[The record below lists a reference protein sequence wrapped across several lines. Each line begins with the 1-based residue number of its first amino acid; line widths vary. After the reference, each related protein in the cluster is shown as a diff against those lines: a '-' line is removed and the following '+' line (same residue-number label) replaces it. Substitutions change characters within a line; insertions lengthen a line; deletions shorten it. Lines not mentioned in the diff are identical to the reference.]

1 MIQCPGKDDSWK
13 IKKNGGEQDSNAGSV
28 AQLSLLQFL
37 LVLVVVDAI
46 GTNDFGMVPIP
57 NGAFAPG
64 WL

>member
-1 MIQCPGKDDSWK
+1 LKN
-13 IKKNGGEQDSNAGSV
+13 KKNGGEQDSNAGSV

-64 WL
+64 